1 MVGGDRDPNLLIQN
15 PIVVERF
22 RQKLGRGGDCL
33 EWQGSIGQDGYG
45 KFQITI
51 RLCTED
57 GPKQV
62 HVRAHRFALAL
73 KLGKWPDGLALHSCD
88 NPRCCNPDHLREGT
102 QKENIADVLLR
113 GRRKRHRHNSHQ
125 QRHEAA

>member
-1 MVGGDRDPNLLIQN
+1 VVGGDRDPNLLIQN

-73 KLGKWPDGLALHSCD
+73 RCSHCGCGRDWPLAKQQCP
-88 NPRCCNPDHLREGT
+88 NIGAWKQEQEREE
-102 QKENIADVLLR
+102 K
-113 GRRKRHRHNSHQ
+113 RR
-125 QRHEAA
+125 AAREKTCKT